1 MTDDARAPGHGRGPV
16 LNVLSKPEL
25 ARRLDQLI
33 SELLDGGRAN
43 DATRDLLLELQTHQV
58 ELELQG
64 RELTDARHILEVS
77 RDHYARLFDL
87 ARVGFAVFDR
97 RGRIREINLTAA
109 QMLGR
114 DRLRLSN
121 TPFPVLLAGG
131 EMRRFLDHVSAVV
144 GGADGAMVEPLEV
157 DLESRRPRPEPAP
170 QALRLVSSRRDGDDG
185 PECFSALVD
194 ITAERR
200 LERSK
205 RATEHR
211 AHAILDALPAE
222 VLVLDAKGRVV
233 FANDA
238 WQRFADC
245 PKHPTSGSSAQRAD
259 VGWDYLAACRDQ
271 ASRAEAERPAS
282 KAETAAIADGVAAV
296 LERRRQR
303 FVAEFACERRDGEH
317 WLALTA
323 APLDAEG
330 DAAKGEET
338 GQGAVI
344 VQIDVT
350 DRKRAEQNT
359 QIAREAAAHAARVN
373 AVGVLATSL
382 VHELAQP
389 LNAAAFFGRA
399 ALEQLHGADATQR
412 PADAATLEPIIAKAD
427 AQLERAGAIVERLRD
442 FLRHKEVRMQPVELD
457 PLIEHTLELIGWF
470 ASQRRVALEFAS
482 GSSGLWLL
490 GDPVQLEQVMVNL
503 ICNAVQAIDE
513 AEMPERRVTI
523 ETCSCTSEVSPM
535 AQTDD
540 QTDIQTDAGSPM
552 VKVTVRDTGPGLDVE
567 NEHALFDLFASRRG
581 SGLGMELPISRDI
594 VEAHGGKL
602 WVDPSSSSG
611 ARFHFM
617 LPLAHSG
624 DP

>member
-1 MTDDARAPGHGRGPV
+1 MTDDARAPGDERAPS

-43 DATRDLLLELQTHQV
+43 DATRELLLELQTHQV

-64 RELTDARHILEVS
+64 RELAEARHILEVS

-87 ARVGFAVFDR
+87 APVGFAVFDR
-97 RGRIREINLTAA
+97 RGRIREINLTAS

-114 DRLRLSN
+114 DRLRLSG

-131 EMRRFLDHVSAVV
+131 EMRRFLDHVSAVI
-144 GGADGAMVEPLEV
+144 GAAEGSQIEPLDV

-170 QALRLVSSRRDGDDG
+170 QALRLVSSRRHGDDG

-222 VLVLDAKGRVV
+222 VLVLDAKGRII

-238 WQRFADC
+238 WKRFADC
-245 PKHPTSGSSAQRAD
+245 PKRSILAPSERRND
-259 VGWDYLAACRDQ
+259 VGWNYLAACRDE
-271 ASRAEAERPAS
+271 ASRLEAESPAS
-282 KAETAAIADGVAAV
+282 GAETAAIADGVAAV
-296 LERRRQR
+296 LERRRER
-303 FVAEFACERRDGEH
+303 FVAEYACERRDGEH

-330 DAAKGEET
+330 EEAEEEEK

-359 QIAREAAAHAARVN
+359 QLAREAAAHAARVN

-399 ALEQLHGADATQR
+399 ALELLQGSDAKER
-412 PADAATLEPIIAKAD
+412 PAETATLEPMIAKAD

-442 FLRHKEVRMQPVELD
+442 FLRHKEVRMQSLKLD
-457 PLIEHTLELIGWF
+457 PLIERTMELIGWF
-470 ASQRRVALEFAS
+470 ASQRQVELRFTS
-482 GSSGLWLL
+482 GSAGLWLL
-490 GDPVQLEQVMVNL
+490 GDPIQLEQVMVNL
-503 ICNAVQAIDE
+503 ICNGVQAIDE

-523 ETCSCTSEVSPM
+523 ETCSRTSEVSAGPE
-535 AQTDD
+535 DR
-540 QTDIQTDAGSPM
+540 TDAGSPM
-552 VKVTVRDTGPGLDVE
+552 VQVTVSDTGPGLDVE
-567 NEHALFDLFASRRG
+567 NEHALFDLFASRRS
-581 SGLGMELPISRDI
+581 SGLGMGLPISRDI

-602 WVDPSSSSG
+602 WIDPSSSEG

-624 DP
+624 DQ

>member
-33 SELLDGGRAN
+33 SELLDGGGAN

-64 RELTDARHILEVS
+64 RELADARHILEVS

-87 ARVGFAVFDR
+87 APVGFAVFDR

-114 DRLRLSN
+114 DRLRLGG

-144 GGADGAMVEPLEV
+144 GGADGVMVEPLEV

-170 QALRLVSSRRDGDDG
+170 QALRLVSSRRYGDDG

-238 WQRFADC
+238 WQRFANC
-245 PKHPTSGSSAQRAD
+245 PKRSTSGSSARRAD

-330 DAAKGEET
+330 DAAKGDAAKGEET

-350 DRKRAEQNT
+350 DRKRAEQRT
-359 QIAREAAAHAARVN
+359 QIAREVAAHAARVN

-399 ALEQLHGADATQR
+399 ALEQLQGADATQR
-412 PADAATLEPIIAKAD
+412 PKDAAMLEPMIAKAD

-442 FLRHKEVRMQPVELD
+442 FLRHKEVRMQSLELD
-457 PLIEHTLELIGWF
+457 PLIERTIELIGWF
-470 ASQRRVALEFAS
+470 ASQRQVELRFTS
-482 GSSGLWLL
+482 GSAGLWLL
-490 GDPVQLEQVMVNL
+490 GDPIQLEQVMVNL
-503 ICNAVQAIDE
+503 ICNGVQAIDE
-513 AEMPERRVTI
+513 AEMAERRVTI
-523 ETCSCTSEVSPM
+523 ATCSRRSEVSPEEK
-535 AQTDD
+535 
-540 QTDIQTDAGSPM
+540 TDAGSPM
-552 VKVTVRDTGPGLDVE
+552 VQVTVSDTGPGLDVE
-567 NEHALFDLFASRRG
+567 NEHALFDLFASRRS
-581 SGLGMELPISRDI
+581 SGLGMGLPISRDI

-602 WVDPSSSSG
+602 WVDPSSSEG

-624 DP
+624 DQ

>member
-1 MTDDARAPGHGRGPV
+1 MTDDTRALDDHLDHDRAPG

-33 SELLDGGRAN
+33 SELLDSGRAN

-64 RELTDARHILEVS
+64 RELAEARHILEVS

-87 ARVGFAVFDR
+87 APVGFAVFDR

-109 QMLGR
+109 RMLGR
-114 DRLRLSN
+114 DRLRLSD

-144 GGADGAMVEPLEV
+144 GGAEETQIEPLEV

-200 LERSK
+200 LERGK

-238 WQRFADC
+238 WQRFANC
-245 PKHPTSGSSAQRAD
+245 PKHSTSGSSAQRAD

-359 QIAREAAAHAARVN
+359 RIAREAAAHAARVN

-399 ALEQLHGADATQR
+399 ALEQLQGADATQR
-412 PADAATLEPIIAKAD
+412 PTDAAMLEPMIAKAD

-470 ASQRRVALEFAS
+470 AGQRQVELEFAS

-503 ICNAVQAIDE
+503 ICNAVQAIHE
-513 AEMPERRVTI
+513 AEMPVRQVTI
-523 ETCSCTSEVSPM
+523 ATGSCTSEISPM
-535 AQTDD
+535 GPTDG
-540 QTDIQTDAGSPM
+540 QTDAGSPM
-552 VKVTVRDTGPGLDVE
+552 VQVTVSDTGPGLDVE
-567 NEHALFDLFASRRG
+567 NEHALFDLFASRRS
-581 SGLGMELPISRDI
+581 SGLGMGLPISRDI

-602 WVDPSSSSG
+602 WADPSSSRG

-624 DP
+624 DQ